1 MARRLDVRALRSVLF
16 HPGMIDKAHIQRM
29 LEKVKA
35 AETALSD
42 PAVLGNPSA
51 YREKLREHAALKRL
65 EHVANIYFRLLADL
79 DGNREIASDPTG
91 DPDLAA
97 MAREENAL
105 IDAKLPDAER
115 AVLSCLLP
123 EDAADARNAVV
134 EIRAGTGGE
143 EAALFAGALFRMY
156 SRFCDGRGW
165 KISVIDASDTG
176 LGGYK
181 EIIFTVIGEGAY
193 RAFKFESGGHRVQR
207 VPETEAQGR
216 IHTSAA
222 TVIVFP
228 EADED
233 DALDLP
239 ESELRIDIFCAGG
252 HGGQGVNT
260 TYSAIRITHLP
271 TGLVAQCQDER
282 SQHRNK
288 EKAMGVLKAR
298 ILDQRRQAEEA
309 KLGKTRLDLRGSGD
323 RSQRIRTYNFPQNRM
338 TDHRVNLT
346 LYSLDRIVEGDLAPL
361 LDALHAY
368 DLDQRLKEELGIGG

>member
-1 MARRLDVRALRSVLF
+1 
-16 HPGMIDKAHIQRM
+16 MIDKAQIQRV
-29 LEKVKA
+29 LDKIQA
-35 AETALSD
+35 AEAALSD
-42 PAVLGNPSA
+42 PAVLGNPKL
-51 YREKLREHAALKRL
+51 YREKVREHASLRKL
-65 EHVANIYFRLLADL
+65 ENVAHAYFRLLDDL
-79 DGNREIASDPTG
+79 DGNRELAEDPAG
-91 DPDLAA
+91 DPELAA
-97 MAREENAL
+97 MAREEITRIGAAL
-105 IDAKLPDAER
+105 PGAER
-115 AVLSCLLP
+115 SVLSGLLP
-123 EDAADARNAVV
+123 PDPVDARSAVF

-143 EAALFAGALFRMY
+143 EAALFAAVLFRMY
-156 SRFCDGRGW
+156 SKFCDAKGW
-165 KISVIDASDTG
+165 KISIIDANGTE

-181 EIIFTVIGEGAY
+181 EIVFTVIGEGAY
-193 RAFKFESGGHRVQR
+193 GVFKFESGGHRVQR

-222 TVIVFP
+222 TIIVFP

-233 DALDLP
+233 DDIEIP
-239 ESELRIDIFCAGG
+239 ESDLRIDIFCAGG

-288 EKAMGVLKAR
+288 DKAMAVLRSR
-298 ILDQRRQAEEA
+298 ILDQRRQAEDA

-346 LYSLDRIVEGDLAPL
+346 LYSLDRIVEGELAPL

-368 DLDQRLKEELGIGG
+368 DLNQRLEVAQA